1 MTFCRARWIRIAIL
15 GLFVGFQSAQVL
27 HAHAAAVT
35 DESCAVCQVV
45 HHTPT
50 VGAPPATVLHTVVTS
65 QALLA
70 VRRRGDFAF
79 RLSRSVLSRAPP
91 AL

>member
-1 MTFCRARWIRIAIL
+1 MTFCSARWIRIAIL
-15 GLFVGFQSAQVL
+15 GLFVGFQTAQVL

-35 DESCAVCQVV
+35 DDSCAVCQIV

-50 VGAPPATVLHTVVTS
+50 VGAPPASALHTVFAS
-65 QALLA
+65 QNLLA
-70 VRRRGDFAF
+70 VRRKNDVTF
-79 RLSRSVLSRAPP
+79 RLFRSVLSRAPP